1 MKPITINDIARL
13 AGVSKSTVSRVLSSP
28 SMVKES
34 TRAAVMKIVE
44 EHSFVPN
51 QFAQGLAGI
60 ATKTI
65 GIVVD
70 ELYNSFFIEIVEGVD
85 RILSNFDY
93 SLQLYSSRWVEEKEL
108 HHVSSLISKQ
118 VDGILLAPISPK
130 GETIDLLKQSGIP
143 FVLVN
148 CVPEDRSLHYVAFD
162 NFKGG
167 ELVADFINT
176 LEKEQIILVTGY
188 PHQTM
193 DDRVAGFFSKVAN
206 PKSVIHYKGIKTF
219 EDGLEIATM
228 LIARNKISTRKTI
241 LFITNDNVAIG
252 VSHQLSC
259 MGIKIPEQVAIIGFD
274 DIKLSSLCKIPLT
287 TVSQSIKDIGK
298 LAALDLLDLIKGQDI
313 DPPGHILEPK
323 LIVRESAT

>member
-1 MKPITINDIARL
+1 MKHITINDIARL

-28 SMVKES
+28 SMVKKS
-34 TRAAVMKIVE
+34 TRDAVMKIIE
-44 EHSFVPN
+44 ENAFVPN
-51 QFAQGLAGI
+51 HLAQGLAGV

-70 ELYNSFFIEIVEGVD
+70 ELYNSFFIEIVQGVD
-85 RILSNFDY
+85 RIMSNFDY

-108 HHVSSLISKQ
+108 HHVSFLISKQ
-118 VDGILLAPISPK
+118 VDGILLAPINNK
-130 GETIDLLKQSGIP
+130 GETIELLKHSGVP

-148 CVPEDRSLHYVAFD
+148 SIPEDKTLNYVAFD

-167 ELVADFINT
+167 ELVADYINT
-176 LEKEQIILVTGY
+176 LEKEQVILVTGY

-193 DDRVAGFFSKVAN
+193 DDRVDGFYSKVNN
-206 PKSVIHYKGIKTF
+206 PKNIIHYKGIKTF
-219 EDGLEIATM
+219 EDGLEIANI
-228 LIARNKISTRKTI
+228 LLARNRIRNKKTVI
-241 LFITNDNVAIG
+241 FITNDNVAVG

-259 MGIKIPEQVAIIGFD
+259 MGIDIPKQVAIIGFD

-298 LAALDLLDLIKGQDI
+298 LAALDLLDLIKGQNI
-313 DPPGHILEPK
+313 NPPGHILEPK
-323 LIVRESAT
+323 LIIRESSL

>member
-1 MKPITINDIARL
+1 MKQITINDIARL

-28 SMVKES
+28 SMVKKS
-34 TRAAVMKIVE
+34 TRDTVMRIVQE
-44 EHSFVPN
+44 NGFVPN
-51 QFAQGLAGI
+51 HLAQGLAGV

-85 RILSNFDY
+85 RIMSNFDY

-118 VDGILLAPISPK
+118 VDGILLAPINNK
-130 GETIDLLKQSGIP
+130 GETIELLKHSGVP

-148 CVPEDRSLHYVAFD
+148 SIPEDKTLNYVAFD

-167 ELVADFINT
+167 ELVADYINT
-176 LEKEQIILVTGY
+176 LEKEQVILVTGY

-193 DDRVAGFFSKVAN
+193 DDRVDGFYSKVNN
-206 PKSVIHYKGIKTF
+206 PKNIIHYKGIKTF
-219 EDGLEIATM
+219 EDGLEIANI
-228 LIARNKISTRKTI
+228 LLARNRIRNKKTVI
-241 LFITNDNVAIG
+241 FITNDNVAVG

-259 MGIKIPEQVAIIGFD
+259 MGINIPEQVSIIGFD

-287 TVSQSIKDIGK
+287 TVSQSIQDIGK
-298 LAALDLLDLIKGQDI
+298 LAALDLLDLIKGLNI
-313 DPPGHILEPK
+313 NPSGHILEPK
-323 LIVRESAT
+323 LIIRESSL